1 MIKYDEIDDMT
12 KNSINTILERNGI
25 VWSLEDEKLITINDL
40 AIQLN
45 IAIDTLKKH
54 ITRRLNKLEKGSL
67 TIKGKLYYEYED
79 IIQRL
84 INTHRATTKIRQV
97 SKTSGNLLLF
107 DYFSRHRFDAL

>member
-45 IAIDTLKKH
+45 MAIDTLKKH
-54 ITRRLNKLEKGSL
+54 TTRRLCQDSVDSRILSG
-67 TIKGKLYYEYED
+67 EY
-79 IIQRL
+79 
-84 INTHRATTKIRQV
+84 
-97 SKTSGNLLLF
+97 F
-107 DYFSRHRFDAL
+107 